1 MIYPRE
7 ELWKVFKQRV
17 ITAVILVLGFLGLL
31 FSLSSLWFSLVVAPI
46 VLLAGWEWS
55 NLMAVTDRRHK
66 VAYLALLALAMAI
79 AALGLN
85 LFAGL
90 DSAASTKLFNISLAQ
105 NLCLGASVLWAVIF
119 LWVQGYPSSAILWS
133 PRPIL
138 GLLGLVLLTITW
150 VAITLIVHLP
160 HGAWLLLFAVVIV
173 ALADIGGYVA
183 GNLFGK
189 HKLALLVS
197 PGKTWE
203 GFLGGILLQ
212 GILIASLSP
221 FMPEKITTTMLV
233 ALVIPVSLY
242 SVLGDLFESMVK
254 RHSGV
259 KDSGNILPGHGGVLD
274 RIDGLIAALPLF
286 ALLFLLLS
294 PF

>member
-1 MIYPRE
+1 
-7 ELWKVFKQRV
+7 VFKQRV
-17 ITAVILVLGFLGLL
+17 ITAVGLVIGLLALL
-31 FSLSSLWFSLVVAPI
+31 FSLNPLHLSLAVAPI

-55 NLMAVTDRRHK
+55 SLMGLTTKRPK
-66 VAYLALLALAMAI
+66 LLYLVLLALVLVISGLTLDLFGAI
-79 AALGLN
+79 NVSLGQ
-85 LFAGL
+85 
-90 DSAASTKLFNISLAQ
+90 T
-105 NLCLGASVLWAVIF
+105 LCLAVSVLWAVIF

-138 GLLGLVLLTITW
+138 GLLGLVLLAITW
-150 VAITLIVHLP
+150 VAIALIIHQP
-160 HGAWLLLFAVVIV
+160 HGPWLLLFAFVVV

-183 GNLFGK
+183 GNLFGR
-189 HKLALLVS
+189 HKLAPMVS

-203 GFLGGILLQ
+203 GFFGGILLQ
-212 GILIASLSP
+212 CILIASMVP
-221 FMPEKITTTMLV
+221 FMPEKITIAMLI

-286 ALLFLLLS
+286 VLLFLLLS

>member
-1 MIYPRE
+1 M
-7 ELWKVFKQRV
+7 FKQRV
-17 ITAVILVLGFLGLL
+17 ITAIALVLGLVALL
-31 FSLSSLWFSLVVAPI
+31 FSLNPLNFSLIVAPI

-55 NLMAVTDRRHK
+55 NLMGLESKRHRFS
-66 VAYLALLALAMAI
+66 YIALLALTIAT
-79 AALGLN
+79 AALSLD
-85 LFAGL
+85 LFGTL
-90 DSAASTKLFNISLAQ
+90 NISLGQ
-105 NLCLGASVLWAVIF
+105 TLCLIASVLWAVVF
-119 LWVQGYPSSAILWS
+119 LWIQGYPSSAILWS

-138 GLLGLVLLTITW
+138 GLLGIALLTITW
-150 VAITLIVHLP
+150 VAIALIIHQP
-160 HGAWLLLFAVVIV
+160 HGPWLLLFAFAVV
-173 ALADIGGYVA
+173 ALADVGGYVA

-189 HKLALLVS
+189 HKLAPLVS

-203 GFLGGILLQ
+203 GFFGGILLQ
-212 GILIASLSP
+212 CILIASMAS
-221 FMPEKITTTMLV
+221 FMPEKITTVMLV

-242 SVLGDLFESMVK
+242 SVLGDLFESMIK